1 MTTETLTVSVQIAYD
16 PNVETLYDAQERFL
30 ETLTAAHL
38 HSAQIT
44 AGAVNADCIPL
55 DGAS

>member
-1 MTTETLTVSVQIAYD
+1 MATETLTLSIQITYD

-30 ETLTAAHL
+30 ETLAAAHL

-44 AGAVNADCIPL
+44 AGAVNADCIPVP
-55 DGAS
+55 